1 VQPPRAR
8 PALSP
13 LPLWRLKLATAYIEA
28 NLGGPVRLEDVA
40 RAAGLTRMHFAAQ
53 FRAATGVR
61 PHDYLL
67 HRRVERAKL
76 LLMRV
81 EATVVDIALEVG
93 FQSQA
98 HFSTVFKRL
107 VGDSPSN
114 WRHHALDGCTAHE
127 KSPANDRASRH
138 HKPRS
143 DRPGWSSGRRPN
155 AQKNLRSA
163 SLIGA
168 SLMHA

>member
-1 VQPPRAR
+1 MRINAPIAVPSLAPTPSNDCRPAVLARTR

-28 NLGGPVRLEDVA
+28 NLGQTVRLEDVA

-67 HRRVERAKL
+67 HRRVERAKA
-76 LLMRV
+76 LLMHA
-81 EATVVDIALEVG
+81 EAALADIALEVG
-93 FQSQA
+93 FQNQA

-107 VGDSPSN
+107 AGASPSS
-114 WRHHALDGCTAHE
+114 WRRRALDALHG
-127 KSPANDRASRH
+127 
-138 HKPRS
+138 
-143 DRPGWSSGRRPN
+143 
-155 AQKNLRSA
+155 
-163 SLIGA
+163 
-168 SLMHA
+168 

>member
-53 FRAATGVR
+53 FREATGVR

-114 WRHHALDGCTAHE
+114 WRHHALDRLH
-127 KSPANDRASRH
+127 
-138 HKPRS
+138 
-143 DRPGWSSGRRPN
+143 
-155 AQKNLRSA
+155 
-163 SLIGA
+163 GA
-168 SLMHA
+168 